1 MLVIPTIILKT
12 FMPKFPHS
20 RNSNYNVFQLQ
31 AFGHFT
37 FGNEIHKP
45 MISDEVS
52 RLSEKCTNVEVSV
65 SLRNFNQVSVSF
77 RNLKQVSVSEGYGL
91 DYITDNNLV

>member
-1 MLVIPTIILKT
+1 
-12 FMPKFPHS
+12 
-20 RNSNYNVFQLQ
+20 
-31 AFGHFT
+31 
-37 FGNEIHKP
+37 

-91 DYITDNNLV
+91 DYITDNNLVW